1 MAATTQVQLLV
12 RTFHWS
18 REKTEKSKRTRKKFN
33 MPAALRKFCQTASLH
48 LNNTHRGARA
58 HDHKV
63 KNLALYRLSYLQ
75 IFSLTLFQLS
85 YRGSVQSWRSP
96 FITLVQI
103 LLLGSPWIRSVH
115 FWRGPHGKGLL
126 GSGCRGLKNFK
137 PRLAQRVCSCTCPH
151 GGATCWNMMMEQWGK
166 CGK

>member
-1 MAATTQVQLLV
+1 MTQ
-12 RTFHWS
+12 
-18 REKTEKSKRTRKKFN
+18 K
-33 MPAALRKFCQTASLH
+33 
-48 LNNTHRGARA
+48 
-58 HDHKV
+58 
-63 KNLALYRLSYLQ
+63 LYRPHVHGPYIEGGCSSKETHAVAEHSQGISPGTCNAETRDRAGDLQ
-75 IFSLTLFQLS
+75 IFSLTLSQLS

-103 LLLGSPWIRSVH
+103 LLLGSPWIRSVQ